1 MPRELFYF
9 YHVAHMMKH
18 LFEAGCGIR
27 FFIDLLLID
36 EGTEFNREE
45 LNSMLS
51 SAELLAYRDRSLEL
65 AKIWFRDGEH
75 TDFSRIYEK
84 HILRGGIYGTNES
97 KVIVNQKRKGG
108 KFGYAMRRIFLP
120 YRSLCEMFPV
130 IKRHKWL
137 TPVFE
142 VVRWFRL
149 IFRGKL
155 RSSVNEL
162 RENANVSSD
171 DANQAAIMLDVL
183 GLGTESVISKKE

>member
-1 MPRELFYF
+1 
-9 YHVAHMMKH
+9 
-18 LFEAGCGIR
+18 
-27 FFIDLLLID
+27 
-36 EGTEFNREE
+36 
-45 LNSMLS
+45 MLS

-162 RENANVSSD
+162 RENANVSLD
-171 DANQAAIMLDVL
+171 DANQAAMMLDVL
-183 GLGTESVISKKE
+183 GLGMESVISKKE